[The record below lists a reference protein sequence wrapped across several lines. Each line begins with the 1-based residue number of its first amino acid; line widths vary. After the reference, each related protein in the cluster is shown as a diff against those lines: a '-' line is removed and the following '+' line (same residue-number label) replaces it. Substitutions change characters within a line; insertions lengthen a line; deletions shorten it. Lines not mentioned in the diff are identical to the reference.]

1 MVPSTHA
8 GLVSHYTFDAESQ
21 AGRVFRDTAGRA
33 SGVVKPDMKSGPR
46 LDSANVAVGDGS
58 LKLDGVDDRL
68 VIRPSNRL
76 SSLAGRTKAL
86 TVSAWIKPMSGGS
99 TNNRGIIGALEH
111 GSDKQANQ
119 LFMLQL
125 VGNDL
130 RGVVYTDAGFFVAGG
145 NAPIEMD
152 GPDFIHV
159 AYTWDGVQL
168 VRYIN
173 GQAVQD
179 DIDNPKLTT
188 GATVLRWRN
197 GADEISIGASQPK
210 GNAFF
215 KGNIDDLA
223 VFDHALSSEDIKGL
237 AEKTLTPTTVPD
249 PAAEVTT
256 AAADV
261 ASGLQ
266 AD

>member
-1 MVPSTHA
+1 MVQP
-8 GLVSHYTFDAESQ
+8 DAES
-21 AGRVFRDTAGRA
+21 
-33 SGVVKPDMKSGPR
+33 GPKR
-46 LDSANVAVGDGS
+46 DSANVAVGDGS

-76 SSLAGRTKAL
+76 SSLSGRTKAL
-86 TVSAWIKPMSGGS
+86 TVSAWIKPASGGS

-130 RGVVYTDAGFFVAGG
+130 RGVVYTDAGFFVASG
-145 NAPIEMD
+145 NAPIEMN
-152 GPDFIHV
+152 GPEFIHV
-159 AYTWDGVQL
+159 AYTWDGTQL
-168 VRYIN
+168 IRYIN

-179 DIDNPKLTT
+179 DIDNPKYTT
-188 GATVLRWRN
+188 GAKVLRWRN

-223 VFDHALSSEDIKGL
+223 VFDHALNAEEIKGL
-237 AEKTLTPTTVPD
+237 ADKSLTPMTVPD
-249 PAAEVTT
+249 PDAEVTET
-256 AAADV
+256 DADSV
-261 ASGLQ
+261 SVPEPE
-266 AD
+266 